1 MPSQSEA
8 FPVQYDALSPSDHI
22 LPMNR
27 RSFSSS
33 SSSSP
38 EDLPR
43 RGRYRQMDIKSL
55 SSSRDARANRS
66 SVLSSYLRRLDL
78 GDNSGLPLKDPLL
91 VLKLSSQSFLDS
103 EVKDNVSRIPVYTIR
118 TNGTQTN
125 VVRSD
130 ARGANPFTAEIEW
143 PILDPSKGKGKQLD
157 GVTVQMR
164 NGRRKPADMFLRPGT
179 ILSAPRK
186 FKIPGYSRSLKWK
199 AVGSSFWCI
208 AASARG
214 PIAILEPAAESLHPT
229 IKIFETLHDKYEDRP
244 MTVHEGVSTH
254 LLDYILVTALLLT
267 TDIQEWMVVQKH
279 DGEVN
284 QELPPEVP
292 GSDDFGPRSAPPA
305 STSAL
310 QWRKVIY
317 GEPLFPKRQ
326 STASTSSHVR
336 FPRNPNQIAKIFN
349 GEPIYPSLNRESS
362 SIDFSSSSESE
373 SESGQESEAGDFL
386 DSRVQPSRTPSR
398 APSPSAESVLY
409 PLTTASAP
417 SHTYLDPSFYNK
429 YDVPPVPPLPIEY
442 ASSQHTASPM
452 SASVYRRPRELPR
465 PPSGHSTMHRS
476 RSSPPRPH
484 TSPSSPVEP
493 PSAYF
498 TPERR
503 RPSVDSTFLARS
515 QSQSRRSLPQP
526 PPIPIEASSSHPPL
540 RHSQSSTRPL
550 NSHHA
555 REKRLSQCPRRTLP
569 PTPAINPDWITGLR
583 IRKRSHNEL
592 AQWFNDEPRYD
603 SHRQSMVFEALDCPP
618 PAYNS
623 LEFAEGTS
631 LAIAP
636 SSSSPLPLHEWQGF
650 SQ

>member
-1 MPSQSEA
+1 
-8 FPVQYDALSPSDHI
+8 
-22 LPMNR
+22 MNR
-27 RSFSSS
+27 GSFSSS

-38 EDLPR
+38 DDPPR
-43 RGRYRQMDIKSL
+43 RGRYRQMDINPL
-55 SSSRDARANRS
+55 STFRDGRVSRS
-66 SVLSSYLRRLDL
+66 SVLPSAVLPYLRRLDL
-78 GDNSGLPLKDPLL
+78 GDSSGLPLKDPLL

-103 EVKDNVSRIPVYTIR
+103 EVKDNTSRIPVYTIR
-118 TNGTQTN
+118 TNGTQTR

-130 ARGANPFTAEIEW
+130 ARGANTFTAEIEW
-143 PILDPSKGKGKQLD
+143 PVLDPSKGKGKQLD

-199 AVGSSFWCI
+199 AVGSSFWCL

-214 PIAILEPAAESLHPT
+214 PIAILEPAAETIPPR

-244 MTVHEGVSTH
+244 MIVHQGVS
-254 LLDYILVTALLLT
+254 LLLIDFLLVTSLLMM

-279 DGEVN
+279 DGEVK

-305 STSAL
+305 STSDL

-326 STASTSSHVR
+326 SSASTSSHVR
-336 FPRNPNQIAKIFN
+336 FPRNPNQIAKILN
-349 GEPIYPSLNRESS
+349 GDPIYPTLHRESS

-373 SESGQESEAGDFL
+373 SGSDQEFEAEDIL
-386 DSRVQPSRTPSR
+386 DARVQPSRTPPR

-417 SHTYLDPSFYNK
+417 SHTYIDPSFYNE
-429 YDVPPVPPLPIEY
+429 YGIPPVPPLPAEY
-442 ASSQHTASPM
+442 VSSQNMASPM

-465 PPSGHSTMHRS
+465 PPSQHSTMHRS

-493 PSAYF
+493 GNAFFSSD
-498 TPERR
+498 RR
-503 RPSVDSTFLARS
+503 RPSVDSTFLTRNGS
-515 QSQSRRSLPQP
+515 QSHRSLPQP
-526 PPIPIEASSSHPPL
+526 PPIPIQASSSHPPL

-550 NSHHA
+550 NTRT
-555 REKRLSQCPRRTLP
+555 REKRSSQCPRRTLP
-569 PTPAINPDWITGLR
+569 PTPTTVSDPDWVTGLR

-592 AQWFNDEPRYD
+592 AQWFSNGREPLPGRYD
-603 SHRQSMVFEALDCPP
+603 DHRQSMVFEALDCPP

-623 LEFAEGTS
+623 IEFAAGTS
-631 LAIAP
+631 LTIAP
-636 SSSSPLPLHEWQGF
+636 TSSPPPPLH
-650 SQ
+650 